1 MRLSLDW
8 KVLLSSFL
16 ISIGGFSQ
24 TLLDSTSKIEDFKQ
38 NLVVYTDLGFNSA
51 PFTIGYPFSAD
62 IDQLNYKNN
71 FKTFLGLGIAYR
83 WFSLRV
89 GFPIL
94 SSYRPTAKYGSTKQ
108 FNFGFDFSF
117 LKTYYDLEF
126 KYLEGY
132 SLQKANRWDPTKYP
146 NDIQSNL
153 VSYNLALNGWYF
165 HDKNFKMNALL
176 GKRAHYTR
184 EVHTWYVK
192 STINFFGLDNGNNP
206 LIPVQ
211 LQDADNSKTQ
221 LSAVKSFDF
230 GLIPGYAY
238 VNRINN
244 WQFAGW
250 FGFGPVIQS
259 KFYTYSNNSRGFL
272 GLAPRYD
279 VRLIFGH
286 SKPTYFIFLVTDF
299 DNKSIRFSDLI
310 VRQYFYSLKL
320 VGGYRFPAKAK
331 GEKESFWKRIKL

>member
-132 SLQKANRWDPTKYP
+132 SLQKA
-146 NDIQSNL
+146 
-153 VSYNLALNGWYF
+153 
-165 HDKNFKMNALL
+165 LL
-176 GKRAHYTR
+176 TGRK
-184 EVHTWYVK
+184 W
-192 STINFFGLDNGNNP
+192 
-206 LIPVQ
+206 
-211 LQDADNSKTQ
+211 
-221 LSAVKSFDF
+221 
-230 GLIPGYAY
+230 
-238 VNRINN
+238 
-244 WQFAGW
+244 
-250 FGFGPVIQS
+250 
-259 KFYTYSNNSRGFL
+259 TYSNQV
-272 GLAPRYD
+272 GLMME
-279 VRLIFGH
+279 
-286 SKPTYFIFLVTDF
+286 
-299 DNKSIRFSDLI
+299 N
-310 VRQYFYSLKL
+310 LK
-320 VGGYRFPAKAK
+320 
-331 GEKESFWKRIKL
+331 